1 MTVAL
6 VTLASI
12 VGILVVGAGVY
23 LIVSFALMARHVPR
37 RSFHVTFA
45 EMLREALW
53 VTLTQPLLP
62 FYYLAGRRMANGS
75 GVPIVFVHG
84 YFQNRVGFI
93 YLARSLRKRAL
104 GPIYGFNYLWL
115 RDIPSIAAEL
125 ARFIESVTKETGAE
139 KVDVVCH
146 SMGGLVAAEYLARC
160 GGVARV
166 RRWVTIATPHR
177 GIVYRGPILGRAK
190 SVLRSGHG
198 LATLPE
204 VPLLSVYSTHDNVVH
219 PITTSK
225 LDGPLAENL
234 EVGAVGHL
242 AILFSPETAAATAR
256 FLSASAPKEA
266 AISVVS

>member
-6 VTLASI
+6 VTLAAI
-12 VGILVVGAGVY
+12 VLILVFGAGVY

-37 RSFHVTFA
+37 RSLHLTFT

-62 FYYLAGRRMANGS
+62 FYYLAGRRMARGD

-93 YLARSLRKRAL
+93 YLARALKKRAL
-104 GPIYGFNYLWL
+104 GPMYGFNYLWL
-115 RDIPSIAAEL
+115 RDVPTL
-125 ARFIESVTKETGAE
+125 ATQLGRFIESVAEETGAE

-146 SMGGLVAAEYLARC
+146 SMGGLVAAEYLAR
-160 GGVARV
+160 GGGLARV

-190 SVLRSGHG
+190 GTLRSGHG
-198 LATLPE
+198 LETLPE

-219 PITTSK
+219 PMTTSQ

-242 AILFSPETAAATAR
+242 AILFSPETAAATAK
-256 FLSASAPKEA
+256 FLASAAPREA
-266 AISVVS
+266 TVSVVR